1 MLSILIPVH
10 NYNCTALVRALHRQC
25 EACGMV
31 YEVLLGNDA
40 STLFLDE
47 LHTLSTLSNIRMVTA
62 KENIGRSKIRNLLA
76 DKASY
81 NTLLFIDC
89 DADASGNP
97 AYIRQYLPYI
107 GTPCCVVGGTQT
119 HPSLDTPETHLNY
132 TYDLLRETQN
142 SQKGHF
148 TTFQFLIRKE
158 LFNQVRFDETI
169 RSYGFEDSF
178 FGYQIS
184 QHTPIQYINNPL
196 VHTGMRTNTAYLA
209 KIDELCTT
217 MVHLY
222 HSEHRPTLLKV
233 SKLARYLH
241 TLHRLKL
248 HKGFARL
255 FQAFEKRIVQ
265 NLCSPTPHLRYL
277 DLYKLGKACKAVL

>member
-10 NYNCTALVRALHRQC
+10 NYNCTALVHTLHQQC
-25 EACGMV
+25 EASGMV
-31 YEVLLGNDA
+31 YEILLGNDA

-76 DKASY
+76 DKAAY

-97 AYIRQYLPYI
+97 AYIRQYLPYM
-107 GTPCCVVGGTQT
+107 GKPCCVVGGTQT

-148 TTFQFLIRKE
+148 TTFQFLIDKA
-158 LFNQVRFDETI
+158 LFNKVRFDETI
-169 RSYGFEDSF
+169 SSYGFEDSF
-178 FGYQIS
+178 FGYEIS
-184 QHTPIQYINNPL
+184 QYTPILYIQNPL
-196 VHTGMRTNTAYLA
+196 VHTGMRSNQAYLT
-209 KIDELCTT
+209 KIDELCATL
-217 MVHLY
+217 VQLY
-222 HSEHRPTLLKV
+222 CSDQKETLLKV
-233 SKLARYLH
+233 SKLARYVHL
-241 TLHRLKL
+241 LRRLKL
-248 HKGFARL
+248 QGLMARIFTAHKH
-255 FQAFEKRIVQ
+255 RIVQ
-265 NLCSPTPHLRYL
+265 NLCSPTPKLRYL
-277 DLYKLGKACKAVL
+277 DLYKLGTACTLM

>member
-10 NYNCTALVRALHRQC
+10 NYNCTTLVHTLHQQC
-25 EACGMV
+25 EASGMV
-31 YEVLLGNDA
+31 YEILLGNDA

-76 DKASY
+76 DKAAY

-97 AYIRQYLPYI
+97 AYIRQYLPYM
-107 GTPCCVVGGTQT
+107 GKPCCVVGGTQT

-142 SQKGHF
+142 SLKGHF
-148 TTFQFLIRKE
+148 TTFQFLIDKA
-158 LFNQVRFDETI
+158 LFNKVRFDETI
-169 RSYGFEDSF
+169 SSYGFEDSF
-178 FGYQIS
+178 FGYEIGQY
-184 QHTPIQYINNPL
+184 TPILYVQNPL
-196 VHTGMRTNTAYLA
+196 VHTGMRSNQAYLA

-217 MVHLY
+217 LVQLY
-222 HSEHRPTLLKV
+222 HSDKQATLLKV

-241 TLHRLKL
+241 TLYRLRL
-248 HKGFARL
+248 HGLVARW
-255 FQAFEKRIVQ
+255 FKANKNRIVQ
-265 NLCSPTPHLRYL
+265 NLCSPTPNLRNL
-277 DLYKLGKACKAVL
+277 DLYKLGVVCKKM